1 MSEKRFQ
8 PNASPIPDNTLSVY
22 IHVPFCARKCRY
34 CSFYSIPYNTEAAD
48 AWSRAVLRELELYN
62 VHHPIQT
69 LYIGG
74 GSPSV
79 LSVSQIDF
87 LLRRLLEQTGRPTE
101 EFTVEINPAQTNAEF
116 FTVLKSSGVNRLSI
130 GAQSFHP
137 EELSFLGRLHQPQDI
152 SKTVK
157 TARQCGFENI
167 ALDLIYAVPGSSLK
181 TWKQSVRKA
190 LALDIPHLSAYSL
203 TYEPDTPLFRNL
215 EDGRI
220 VPVDEDT
227 DRQMY
232 EAAIDLLASAGLEQ
246 YEISNFARPG
256 FACRHNLRYWDN
268 RPWLGLGPSAAS
280 WFRGQ
285 RTHNIADLD
294 RYIESVRKN
303 QSAFDEVQVPSP
315 LEIACETAVLNL
327 RKTAGINRQQ
337 FISQTGF
344 DPLELFAEPIQHY
357 AALGL
362 LEYTSESIRLTRPA
376 RAVADSIFCDFS
388 DI

>member
-8 PNASPIPDNTLSVY
+8 PIASPTPDNTLSVY

-34 CSFYSIPYNTEAAD
+34 CSFYSIPYNPDAAD
-48 AWSRAVLRELELYN
+48 AWSRAVLRELDLYTLQP
-62 VHHPIQT
+62 PIQT

-79 LSVSQIDF
+79 LSVSQIEF
-87 LLRRLLEQTGRPTE
+87 LLSRLLEKTGRPTE
-101 EFTVEINPAQTNAEF
+101 EFTVEINPAQTDAAF
-116 FTVLKSSGVNRLSI
+116 FTVLKTYGVNRLSI

-137 EELSFLGRLHQPQDI
+137 EELSFLGRLHQPEDI
-152 SKTVK
+152 FHTVK

-167 ALDLIYAVPGSSLK
+167 GLDLIFAVPGSSLK

-190 LALDIPHLSAYSL
+190 IALDIPHLSAYSL
-203 TYEPDTPLFRNL
+203 TYESDTPLFRDL
-215 EDGRI
+215 KDEKI
-220 VPVDEDT
+220 APVDEDT

-232 EAAIDLLASAGLEQ
+232 EAAIDILESAGLEP
-246 YEISNFARPG
+246 YEISNFARAG

-285 RTHNIADLD
+285 RTRNIADLE
-294 RYIESVRKN
+294 RYIESIRKN
-303 QSAFDEVQVPSP
+303 QWAFDEVQVPSA

-327 RKTAGINRQQ
+327 RKSAGVNRQQ

-344 DPLELFAEPIQHY
+344 DPMELFAEPIRHY

-362 LEYTSESIRLTRPA
+362 LEYTAECVRLARPA
-376 RAVADSIFCDFS
+376 WAVADSILCDFA
-388 DI
+388 DV

>member
-203 TYEPDTPLFRNL
+203 TYESDTPLFRNL

-232 EAAIDLLASAGLEQ
+232 EAAIDLLASAGLEP

-256 FACRHNLRYWDN
+256 FACRHNFRYWDN

-280 WFRGQ
+280 WFNGQ
-285 RTHNIADLD
+285 RTRHIADLD
-294 RYIESVRKN
+294 QYIESIRKN
-303 QSAFDEVQVPSP
+303 QWAFDEVQVPSP

-344 DPLELFAEPIQHY
+344 DPMELFAEPIQHY

-362 LEYTSESIRLTRPA
+362 LEYTHETIQLTRPA
-376 RAVADSIFCDFS
+376 RAVADSILCDFA
-388 DI
+388 DV